1 MKIMCKLFGTSNTKQ
16 VEVQPYE
23 QLNVLLSRLNIADKK
38 TKFMYKG
45 ITYGIFTNLTFSEID
60 MVDGA
65 RIFVKNQGISG
76 KMKIFI

>member
-1 MKIMCKLFGTSNTKQ
+1 MRIICKLGTSNTKQ

-23 QLNVLLSRLNIADKK
+23 QLNVLLSKLNIADKK

-45 ITYGIFTNLTFSEID
+45 QTYGIFTNLTFSEID

-65 RIFVKNQGISG
+65 RIFVNNQGISG